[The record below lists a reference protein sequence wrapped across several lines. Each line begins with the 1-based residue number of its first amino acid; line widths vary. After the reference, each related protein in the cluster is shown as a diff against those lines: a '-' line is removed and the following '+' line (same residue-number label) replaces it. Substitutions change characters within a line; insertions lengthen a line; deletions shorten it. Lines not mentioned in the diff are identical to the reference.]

1 MGVQNKEGEWQN
13 KVNRVF
19 ACVDS
24 PNVPHTKLYKIRRD
38 GGQVNFPDVPEL
50 MYIWNDDLRELK
62 NFRSIIDIEYYY
74 HLVLEKLK
82 GWPQN
87 VY

>member
-1 MGVQNKEGEWQN
+1 MFIEY
-13 KVNRVF
+13 
-19 ACVDS
+19 
-24 PNVPHTKLYKIRRD
+24 VPGTKHAGSKAERSETMD
-38 GGQVNFPDVPEL
+38 AFPDCGL
-50 MYIWNDDLRELK
+50 LLTNDDVV
-62 NFRSIIDIEYYY
+62 IDIEYYY